1 MEKLKLIQEI
11 MLKNKLWNN
20 SLKTI
25 IVFNTTTD
33 YIWST
38 VSPFIYLVWVGDF
51 HFCIGQIIILIYKL
65 MYQFTKPFI
74 AINEFTNL
82 VFSF

>member
-38 VSPFIYLVWVGDF
+38 VSPFIYLFWVGDF
-51 HFCIGQIIILIYKL
+51 HFYIGQIIILIYKL